1 MTQKGG
7 SEEDVRR
14 KVENARVAF
23 SKLRSRRKMK
33 LNSELK
39 IFKSN
44 VTAVLSYNRCETW
57 LMTKNDQSTL
67 FS

>member
-7 SEEDVRR
+7 SEEDMRSPVGSA
-14 KVENARVAF
+14 KVAF
-23 SKLRSRRKMK
+23 SKLRSRRKLK
-33 LNSELK
+33 LNIELK

-44 VTAVLSYNRCETW
+44 VIAVLSYNGCETW